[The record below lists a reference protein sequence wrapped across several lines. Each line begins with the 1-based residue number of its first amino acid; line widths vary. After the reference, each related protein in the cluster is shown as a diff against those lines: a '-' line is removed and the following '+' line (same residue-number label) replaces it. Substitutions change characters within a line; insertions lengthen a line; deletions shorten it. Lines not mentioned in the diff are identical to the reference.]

1 MTEIKKAAENKS
13 KPKTR
18 WGCIITIFAIVL
30 ILGGGGYL
38 FYIYIYP
45 VIQKQI
51 KTEATYTPPTINKEG
66 KEKVQNIEDYGE
78 PIKDNETTGR
88 ADPFAPI

>member
-1 MTEIKKAAENKS
+1 MTEIKNSAS
-13 KPKTR
+13 GGKPKTR
-18 WGCIITIFAIVL
+18 WGCIITILIIVL

-38 FYIYIYP
+38 FYVYIYP
-45 VIQKQI
+45 IIQKQM
-51 KTEATYTPPTINKEG
+51 TAETTYTPPTINQEG
-66 KEKVQNIEDYGE
+66 KDMIQGIKDYGE